1 MTDWSGG
8 RFGGPN
14 PVGGSDAVDPAADRW
29 QSQASPPGPW
39 EHQQPPAA
47 GPWQQHQPLQNGWGS
62 PPPPVGV
69 GWHPQPAGPAPIG
82 PPLPGPPPGWSPS
95 PGLRKSRK
103 PLWVTLAAGGA
114 VLVVVAIVLVITLA
128 GGGSSG
134 GGGSAGD
141 MVKGYLQ
148 ALARG
153 DAETA
158 LSYGA
163 DQPATKELL
172 TSEILKKQI
181 AQWPISNIRILS
193 DDSTG
198 AGAAVGFA
206 QVHVVVNFGDKV
218 SDTTLSVKKDHGSWK
233 LPSAAIK
240 VKPGIAGDRDAAGKT
255 VTFFGK
261 PVGDSTVYVF
271 PGWIDVGTS
280 NPYITVTAKPILLDQ
295 VSLISETWIQP
306 TFVLSDKGRDA
317 ARDQL
322 VAAMANCQK
331 SNLLAPPGCPM
342 SVDPYGLADGTA
354 AWGPADISAVKFDSF
369 DPYRLALMFFG
380 EAKAPITVRTTGGAT
395 KQGEASQF
403 LSGTAD
409 LAKTPPELKFR

>member
-1 MTDWSGG
+1 MLG
-8 RFGGPN
+8 
-14 PVGGSDAVDPAADRW
+14 
-29 QSQASPPGPW
+29 Q
-39 EHQQPPAA
+39 
-47 GPWQQHQPLQNGWGS
+47 
-62 PPPPVGV
+62 
-69 GWHPQPAGPAPIG
+69 
-82 PPLPGPPPGWSPS
+82 PPGWPPA
-95 PGLRKSRK
+95 PGPRKNRK
-103 PLWVTLAAGGA
+103 PLWVTLGAGGA

-128 GGGSSG
+128 GRGGPG
-134 GGGSAGD
+134 RGGSAGD
-141 MVKGYLQ
+141 AVKGYLQ

-153 DAETA
+153 DAEAA

-172 TSEILKKQI
+172 TEEILKKQI

-198 AGAAVGFA
+198 AGAAVGFG

-218 SDTTLSVKKDHGSWK
+218 SDTTLSMKKDHGSWK

-240 VKPGIAGDRDAAGKT
+240 VKPGLAGDRDAAGKT
-255 VTFFGK
+255 VTFFGT

-271 PGWIDVGTS
+271 PGWIDVGTT

-322 VAAMANCQK
+322 AAAMANCQK

-380 EAKAPITVRTTGGAT
+380 EVKEPIAVRTTGGAT

-409 LAKTPPELKFR
+409 LAKTPPELNFR